1 MYCKN
6 YPRFTGAEFYT
17 EKIRDL
23 LSAEE
28 REKAYKNDFSFLG
41 SEKKKQQVWDDEY
54 NRKID
59 ALKKGALNDVIGG
72 PAVLELLMLESTY
85 SGKYPLASKFQM
97 SQRPDAPEDE
107 YLSCWHD
114 LWIFKQ
120 DDTLLHTL
128 NNKTKCPFFFSY
140 NKKGNKS
147 FDGCEKE
154 RVALQDKNRFIITNL
169 LVIAGII
176 VTIITALITYFI
188 K

>member
-1 MYCKN
+1 MHCKN
-6 YPRFTGAEFYT
+6 YSRFTGAEFYT
-17 EKIRDL
+17 EKIKDL

-41 SEKKKQQVWDDEY
+41 SEKKKQQAWDDEY

-59 ALKKGALNDVIGG
+59 ALKNGALNEVIGG
-72 PAVLELLMLESTY
+72 PAVLELLMLDSNN

-97 SQRPDAPEDE
+97 SHRPDAPEDD
-107 YLSCWHD
+107 YLSCWHG

-120 DDTLLHTL
+120 NDKLLHTL
-128 NNKTKCPFFFSY
+128 NSKTKCPFFFPY

-154 RVALQDKNRFIITNL
+154 RVALQDKNRFIITNV
-169 LVIAGII
+169 LVVIGII
-176 VTIITALITYFI
+176 VTIITAIITYFI